1 MDTPARAMRDALA
14 VLVPCYNAGARL
26 APVVAGLQRH
36 VGTIILVD
44 DGSTDAAT
52 SAHAAETILVRFP
65 ENRGKGHALLAG
77 FERALAEPAVTAVAV
92 VDADGQ
98 HDPDELPRLYAAF
111 RESGA
116 GLVIGTREFDAA
128 HVPWRSRIGNK
139 TTRALTRILLGQP
152 IADTQSGY
160 RIHSRALTET
170 IVAQVAGG
178 RYETEM
184 DILVTAVR
192 SGFDVV
198 SVPIRTIYEAGNP
211 SSHFDKY
218 RDSARIYR
226 RLFRAALRRRRVPN
240 PPTR

>member
-1 MDTPARAMRDALA
+1 MQKGLA
-14 VLVPCYNAGARL
+14 VVVPCYNPGARL
-26 APVVAGLQRH
+26 APVVARLKQH
-36 VGTIILVD
+36 VDTIILVD
-44 DGSTDAAT
+44 DGSTDAAAT
-52 SAHAAETILVRFP
+52 AHAADTILIQFP

-77 FERALAEPAVTAVAV
+77 FGRALAEPAVTALAV

-111 RESGA
+111 SEAGA
-116 GLVIGTREFDAA
+116 DLVIGTREFDAA
-128 HVPWRSRIGNK
+128 QVPWRSRIGNK
-139 TTRALTRILLGQP
+139 ATRALTRLLLGQP

-160 RIHSRALTET
+160 RIHSLALAET
-170 IVAQVAGG
+170 AVPAVAGG

-192 SGFDVV
+192 GGFRVT

-226 RLFRAALRRRRVPN
+226 RLFRAALRRRKRAVQN
-240 PPTR
+240 QA